1 MDKGSPI
8 DSCPN
13 PRRAA
18 RKLALLCAVIVAVLA
33 LLIVFVNER
42 TVNGLIN
49 HLSLSLLVALIVI
62 VNLLALLTLIGLYA
76 AFRWIKRD
84 FDPDSRE
91 D

>member
-1 MDKGSPI
+1 MDKRSPT
-8 DSCPN
+8 DNCPN

-18 RKLALLCAVIVAVLA
+18 RKLALL
-33 LLIVFVNER
+33 IVFVNDR

-62 VNLLALLTLIGLYA
+62 VNLLAFLTLIGLYA
-76 AFRWIKRD
+76 AYRWIKRD
-84 FDPDSRE
+84 FDPESSE